1 MVIFK
6 KIKTMKNLGFI
17 ILGTVCLTL
26 SSCKKEYTCTC
37 TSNTDGNVI
46 STSKGR
52 MTKEKAK
59 ESCERSQN
67 ESQALVPVTCTLK

>member
-6 KIKTMKNLGFI
+6 KIKTMKNL
-17 ILGTVCLTL
+17 
-26 SSCKKEYTCTC
+26 
-37 TSNTDGNVI
+37 GNVI

-52 MTKEKAK
+52 MTKEKAQ